1 MEKTTNSV
9 PPAVLGERIS
19 KASFDELAALLDAF
33 LGAKEW
39 IFGITHQPRVDKVA
53 EDFLEGEQT
62 RLSSLCEE
70 IAEEAKLRKP
80 QNESDAHARAH
91 ILITWGMHY
100 GERWP
105 QIAAMALGAML
116 EPDLTEL
123 ASRRT

>member
-19 KASFDELAALLDAF
+19 KASFDELAAMLDAF
-33 LGAKEW
+33 LGAEEW
-39 IFGITHQPRVDKVA
+39 IFGITHQPRVNNAADDLM
-53 EDFLEGEQT
+53 EDEMR

-70 IAEEAKLRKP
+70 IAEEAKRRTP
-80 QNESDAHARAH
+80 PNESDAHARAH

-100 GERWP
+100 GEPWP

-116 EPDLTEL
+116 DPHQ
-123 ASRRT
+123 

>member
-1 MEKTTNSV
+1 VVATNQEIGDAAGMTPQGVGEVLKEFPDLEKFSKSDKSLAEHATDFD
-9 PPAVLGERIS
+9 PPIYNIWKQQTQTSGSS
-19 KASFDELAALLDAF
+19 KHF
-33 LGAKEW
+33 
-39 IFGITHQPRVDKVA
+39 
-53 EDFLEGEQT
+53 
-62 RLSSLCEE
+62 
-70 IAEEAKLRKP
+70 
-80 QNESDAHARAH
+80 ARAH